1 MLMVYN
7 YDPDEHKSELF
18 SSYSCGNEILT
29 LDWSHSEN
37 APNSGLVVYGTQEG
51 TLGVFNSLSNTL
63 LHETTVEGVSAV
75 VDVAFSPVM
84 TSYCSALASGPSP
97 LRFWDLA
104 SGAMALDGAGVGAG
118 VRVNCVQY
126 IPNGAGLFCGCGDG
140 HVRLFDIRGGK
151 SVSDEKVCDGEV
163 SGLKLAVSV
172 PAAGSATLFACGTDG
187 IVREFDYRNLSKI
200 SLIFGRWCLTAGCVR
215 IRSAQGGDDDGDPQG
230 DDRLL
235 FLASAG
241 SGGEPPGRRV
251 AVHAGPEQGVQRWAV
266 GPAVGMP
273 GPVSGRERDC
283 RGNDGLQSGAG
294 ELWRSVACLLQT
306 GVYR

>member
-18 SSYSCGNEILT
+18 SSNSCGNEILT

-104 SGAMALDGAGVGAG
+104 SGAMALDGAGVGVG

-163 SGLKLAVSV
+163 SGLKLAVNV

-200 SLIFGRWCLTAGCVR
+200 SLIFGRWSLTAGGVR
-215 IRSAQGGDDDGDPQG
+215 IRSA
-230 DDRLL
+230 
-235 FLASAG
+235 
-241 SGGEPPGRRV
+241 
-251 AVHAGPEQGVQRWAV
+251 
-266 GPAVGMP
+266 
-273 GPVSGRERDC
+273 
-283 RGNDGLQSGAG
+283 
-294 ELWRSVACLLQT
+294 
-306 GVYR
+306 

>member
-7 YDPDEHKSELF
+7 YDSDEHKSELF

-118 VRVNCVQY
+118 
-126 IPNGAGLFCGCGDG
+126 
-140 HVRLFDIRGGK
+140 GG
-151 SVSDEKVCDGEV
+151 S
-163 SGLKLAVSV
+163 
-172 PAAGSATLFACGTDG
+172 
-187 IVREFDYRNLSKI
+187 
-200 SLIFGRWCLTAGCVR
+200 
-215 IRSAQGGDDDGDPQG
+215 
-230 DDRLL
+230 
-235 FLASAG
+235 ASAG
-241 SGGEPPGRRV
+241 KPW
-251 AVHAGPEQGVQRWAV
+251 VHDCTR
-266 GPAVGMP
+266 GMP
-273 GPVSGRERDC
+273 VR
-283 RGNDGLQSGAG
+283 AG
-294 ELWRSVACLLQT
+294 GSSAASVAGLEGDERHERAEPGAEVT
-306 GVYR
+306 EVGASAWVRA